1 MSESLVT
8 DDTMLDDS
16 VEQEKNVWLASS
28 RQNADPVQPVSDV
41 KEIKVDDL
49 SLRIANDGFKMPE

>member
-28 RQNADPVQPVSDV
+28 RQNADPVQPVSYV